1 MDATVKAYK
10 GRGMEGSVAHW
21 YDRTT
26 RRDMPEYVELA
37 ERIAGVAP
45 QSGEVLE
52 IAPGPGFLSIE
63 MARRGLRVKAVEISR
78 TFLEIAARNA
88 ASERVQVEWMAGN
101 AAALPVADGSV
112 DFVVCRAAF
121 KNFTQPV
128 KAMREMR
135 RVLRPGGTAL
145 LIDMRRE
152 ATLKDVRP
160 YVDRMGAG
168 WWSRQYMMVVF
179 KVLIWRAYPLQE
191 IYRMASAAG
200 WGADELN
207 VTAEQM
213 GFEARMLK
221 RVV

>member
-26 RRDMPEYVELA
+26 RRDMPEYVELGA
-37 ERIAGVAP
+37 RIAGLAP
-45 QSGEVLE
+45 EAGEVLE

-63 MARRGLRVKAVEISR
+63 MARRGLRVKAVEISK

-88 ASERVQVEWMAGN
+88 ASEGVHVEWLPGN
-101 AAALPVADGSV
+101 AAALPVGDASV

-160 YVDRMGAG
+160 YVERMGVG
-168 WWSRQYMMVVF
+168 WWSRQYMTLVF
-179 KVLIWRAYPLQE
+179 KALIRRAYPLRE

-200 WGADELN
+200 WGVDELK
-207 VTAEQM
+207 VTAESM
-213 GFEARMLK
+213 GFEARLLK
-221 RVV
+221 RMV